1 VAYYALTGK
10 PLFDGRQPI
19 QVILA
24 HAQLAPP
31 PPSELREDI
40 PADLELVVLRCLAKD
55 PEDRYQDVASLAA
68 ALDECEAAGR
78 WTAESAKQWWQANGH
93 ALRQEAKPVV
103 V

>member
-1 VAYYALTGK
+1 M
-10 PLFDGRQPI
+10 
-19 QVILA
+19 ILA
-24 HAQLAPP
+24 HAQETPP

-93 ALRQEAKPVV
+93 ARQQAEPAVV
-103 V
+103 